1 MQSELFFGSLACIG
15 SPTLDCKN
23 TTGVYIDG
31 HVVGAI
37 YWMVTSNEVGYN
49 VIMQKNN
56 LGFYATEQVAKQV
69 CRDYVATH
77 FGNVKEL

>member
-1 MQSELFFGSLACIG
+1 MQSQLFFGSLACIG

-23 TTGVYIDG
+23 TIGVYIDN

-37 YWMVTSNEVGYN
+37 YWIVTSKDLGYN

-56 LGFYATEQVAKQV
+56 LGFYVTEQLAKQA
-69 CRDYVATH
+69 CRDYISTH